1 MEKKVIQAI
10 KLLSAADNKLSLKDY
25 HQLCVDICNLGLTE
39 QTLRQLVDSIKHS
52 GPAEMIN
59 GNIGAAADHLLN
71 FLLPNP
77 NVDYCYEFTY
87 LVNDFVKYYENNE

>member
-1 MEKKVIQAI
+1 MEEKVIQAM
-10 KLLSAADNKLSLKDY
+10 KLLAANNKLSLKEY

-39 QTLRQLVDSIKHS
+39 QTLRQLAGSINHS
-52 GPAEMIN
+52 GPSAMIH

-77 NVDYCYEFTY
+77 NVEYCYEFMY
-87 LVNDFVKYYENNE
+87 LVNDFIKYYENKE